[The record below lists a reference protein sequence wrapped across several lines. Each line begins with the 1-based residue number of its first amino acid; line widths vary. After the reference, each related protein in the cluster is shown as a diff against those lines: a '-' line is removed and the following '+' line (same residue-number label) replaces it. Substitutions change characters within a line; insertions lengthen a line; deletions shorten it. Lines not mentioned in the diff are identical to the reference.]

1 MEPEFP
7 AYRRLRSGHHY
18 YRIEGPT
25 AFTDIQVIGR
35 RHMVHRV
42 NGAAYP
48 ERVRIHEM
56 LACKEPYMEMEGGEW
71 ERMYARI
78 R

>member
-7 AYRRLRSGHHY
+7 AYRRLRAGHHY

-25 AFTDIQVIGR
+25 AFTDLQVIGR

-56 LACKEPYMEMEGGEW
+56 LACKGPYLEMEAGEW

>member
-7 AYRRLRSGHHY
+7 VYRRLKGGYHY
-18 YRIEGPT
+18 YRIESPT
-25 AFTDIQVIGR
+25 AFTDIQVIGKR
-35 RHMVHRV
+35 QMVHRV
-42 NGAAYP
+42 NGSAYP

-56 LACKEPYMEMEGGEW
+56 LACKGPYMEMEGGEW
-71 ERMYARI
+71 ERMYARM